1 MPSEGYKSDLQANAP
16 GRARLRSILEGLT
29 DEELALP
36 AGDGWTVAGYLAHI
50 AFWDYRV
57 MVLLKRWEKTGVG
70 SSPIDTD
77 AVNDGMKPLCLA
89 LPPWVAANLV
99 IEAAEAVDAALE
111 NLPDGLEHGIEELV
125 RQGIFRR
132 NRSIHRNQHLDEI
145 EQVVARARGVGVE

>member
-1 MPSEGYKSDLQANAP
+1 MMSSEALIMDMQANDAS
-16 GRARLRSILEGLT
+16 RARLRAVLDGLS

-36 AGDGWTVAGYLAHI
+36 AGDGWTIAAYLAHL

-57 MVLLKRWEKTGVG
+57 LVLLKRWEKTGIG

-77 AVNDGMKPLCLA
+77 AVNDALLPLFLSL
-89 LPPWVAANLV
+89 LPTAAAAQAV
-99 IEAAEAVDAALE
+99 EAAEEVDAVLE
-111 NLPDGLEHGIEELV
+111 NLPEGLEHGIDELV

-145 EQVVARARGVGVE
+145 EQVVARARGA

>member
-1 MPSEGYKSDLQANAP
+1 MTTVEIMRDFKANNASC
-16 GRARLRSILEGLT
+16 ARLRATLDDLT

-57 MVLLKRWEKTGVG
+57 LVLLKRWEKTGVG

-89 LPPWVAANLV
+89 LLPRVAASLA
-99 IEAAEAVDAALE
+99 IEAAEAVDAVLE
-111 NLPDGLEHGIEELV
+111 RLPVELMPGIEELV
-125 RQGIFRR
+125 QQGKFRR
-132 NRSIHRNQHLDEI
+132 KRSIHRNQHLDEI
-145 EQVVARARGVGVE
+145 EQVVALARGVGVE